1 MNPYEFNPKQN
12 LLDDQLAV
20 SGVDN
25 NIFGFVADVF
35 TGGAYSRN
43 KQAKKQADRTNDYNN
58 KVYDY
63 SLGELERKYNY
74 AVEGQEILKRKT
86 EENLKFQ
93 EAQLAQQWNYGM
105 GIRAYEHHQEL
116 RAYEQN
122 LNQAAN
128 QFTFNEIA
136 ERQANTQQNRFVQE
150 QMLAMEFDQDQTL
163 INFEAAGLGLALSR
177 RKAEREA
184 AFATQQTRL
193 EALKATG
200 TARARGQAGR
210 TAQKNYQ
217 SIASEAGMRQAQIVE
232 QLLSTKD
239 ALDIDFV
246 KLSDQLNLDIAKLG
260 AARDSLMGADVNTR
274 QRIKM
279 QRLQADLDTKASI
292 ELKPEIMPPLPKPFA
307 LPRPEYQ
314 DIYKPVA
321 PPRPQEAVAETTNL
335 FAAAISRIGGAVA
348 AGYAAPTQANTF
360 NYAAAGSR
368 FFG

>member
-20 SGVDN
+20 SGVDS

-43 KQAKKQADRTNDYNN
+43 KQAKQQADRTNDYNN

-74 AVEGQEILKRKT
+74 SVEGQKILKRKT

-105 GIRAYEHHQEL
+105 GIRAYQHHQEL
-116 RAYEQN
+116 RAYEQD

-177 RKAEREA
+177 RKAEKEA

-321 PPRPQEAVAETTNL
+321 PPRPQEAVAQTTNL
-335 FAAAISRIGGAVA
+335 FAAAVSRIGGAVA
-348 AGYAAPTQANTF
+348 AGYAGAPVGDNFSYA
-360 NYAAAGSR
+360 AAAGSLFR
-368 FFG
+368 